1 MRDEKQ
7 WTGITAASLHVLAM
21 GLMLCDHAWAVLF
34 PAAEWLTCLGR
45 LAFPIFAF
53 MLAEGYFHTRNLRRY
68 LLRLLLWAVI
78 SEVPFDLM
86 YGGSVFYP
94 YHQNVLWT
102 FFIALLLMILLDRV
116 RQRFRPIPAVLLSA
130 ALVLLGFLLGYG
142 TMADYYGAGV
152 LTALVF
158 YFFREKNVKCLLGQ
172 LVCLYILH
180 VHILGGYYYSIP
192 VSGFEIQIVQQ
203 GLALTALVP
212 IWLYRGRQ
220 GRHSRAFRAFC
231 YLFYPA
237 HMLALFLLREMLLA

>member
-1 MRDEKQ
+1 MDKHRDS
-7 WTGITAASLHVLAM
+7 GITAAGLHLLAM
-21 GLMLCDHAWAVLF
+21 ALMLCDHLWAALF
-34 PAAEWLTCLGR
+34 PAAEWLTCIGR
-45 LAFPIFAF
+45 MAFPIFAF
-53 MLAEGYFHTRNLRRY
+53 LLAEGYRRTRDVRRY
-68 LLRLLLWAVI
+68 LLRLLAGALLSEIPFNLFYSGSAV
-78 SEVPFDLM
+78 
-86 YGGSVFYP
+86 YP

-116 RQRFRPIPAVLLSA
+116 RQRFQPIPAVLLSA

-212 IWLYRGRQ
+212 IWLYRGWQ

-231 YLFYPA
+231 YLFYPV